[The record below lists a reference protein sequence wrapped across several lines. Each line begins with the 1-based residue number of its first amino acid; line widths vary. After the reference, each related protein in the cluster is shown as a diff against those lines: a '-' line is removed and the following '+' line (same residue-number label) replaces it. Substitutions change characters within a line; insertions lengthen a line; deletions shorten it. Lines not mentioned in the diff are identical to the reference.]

1 MKIKNLKEIKLRSGM
16 TVFILFFGVAFL
28 EAFRTKNWIAVAY
41 WIAMASLFLVL
52 DNWTKDENNKQ
63 KEL

>member
-1 MKIKNLKEIKLRSGM
+1 MKIKNLKEIKLKSGIII
-16 TVFILFFGVAFL
+16 FLLFFGVAFL

-41 WIAMASLFLVL
+41 WIAIASLFMLL
-52 DNWTKDENNKQ
+52 DNWTRDENNKQ

>member
-41 WIAMASLFLVL
+41 WVAMASLFLVL
-52 DNWTKDENNKQ
+52 DNWTRDENSQ
-63 KEL
+63 RGDL